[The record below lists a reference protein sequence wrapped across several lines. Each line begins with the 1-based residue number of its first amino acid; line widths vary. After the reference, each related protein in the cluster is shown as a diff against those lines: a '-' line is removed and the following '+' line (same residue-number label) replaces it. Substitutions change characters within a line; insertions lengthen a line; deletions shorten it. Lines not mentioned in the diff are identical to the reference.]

1 MLPMKG
7 PAEEA
12 KREDLEKFVVNDDLE
27 NFFSNWS
34 LVITSRERRVGRISQ
49 EKR

>member
-12 KREDLEKFVVNDDLE
+12 KGEDLEKFVVNDDLE
-27 NFFSNWS
+27 KFFFFKLELSYQ
-34 LVITSRERRVGRISQ
+34 L
-49 EKR
+49 KRKKSW